1 LLPRNVKVKLYK
13 TIILTVVLY
22 RCETWFLTLTIRE
35 EHRLGVFENR
45 VLRRIFGP
53 KRGGVTG
60 EWKKLYIAELHNSY
74 SSPNV
79 IRQVKE
85 N

>member
-13 TIILTVVLY
+13 IIILTVVLY
-22 RCETWFLTLTIRE
+22 RYETWFLTLRE

-60 EWKKLYIAELHNSY
+60 EWKKLYIAELHNLN

-79 IRQVKE
+79 IRQLKV